1 MRKYLLLIP
10 VFLSVVI
17 LFLFLPD
24 KLSGEGKTIKAKEEY
39 IYERI
44 LSIGFDEADSLLGL
58 FVPKSHP
65 EDPDIAAYIE
75 EGPGPI
81 ACAPNGDIYI
91 VDKVKNRIVK
101 YDSKGH
107 YLGQVCI
114 VDTPITFT
122 TTSGRQIRFSE
133 LKGGG
138 IEVDKYGNLYV
149 TANSW
154 VYIFNSNDKLKTIV
168 DKFGDLD
175 NVSADR
181 ISMSFGDGVLVAIG
195 GFPDRLGRRIE
206 IFPDGSTGKIGL
218 PFWRDHKGN
227 LYEIPDS
234 MVIKRAKG
242 EIPPNYRYRIIIKTD
257 KDRRQKTVF
266 PKDLTKDKGYLHLYG
281 LDEKGNLYFSM
292 SSGIEKYDFDGNLLA
307 VITPKNMYKN
317 YSLRVLYGTDLKVL
331 ASGDIVNGYCALDG
345 FHIFRHRLIK

>member
-1 MRKYLLLIP
+1 MRKLLLLMSIFLII
-10 VFLSVVI
+10 VIFLS
-17 LFLFLPD
+17 LPD
-24 KLSGEGKTIKAKEEY
+24 KLTGENKTTKVKEEY
-39 IYERI
+39 IYEKI
-44 LSIGFDEADSLLGL
+44 LSIGFGKVDSLLGL
-58 FVPKSHP
+58 SDPKVQP
-65 EDPDIAAYIE
+65 GDPDIPAYAPD
-75 EGPGPI
+75 GPRDVI
-81 ACAPNGDIYI
+81 CTLNGDIYI
-91 VDKVKNRIVK
+91 VDVVKERIVK

-122 TTSGRQIRFSE
+122 TSSGRQIKFSE
-133 LKGGG
+133 LKGGS

-149 TANSW
+149 VSDDD
-154 VYIFNSNDKLKTIV
+154 VYIFNSRGKLKTIV
-168 DKFGDLD
+168 DKFNGLE
-175 NVSADR
+175 NIGARV
-181 ISMSFGDGVLVAIG
+181 ISMSFGDGVLVATG
-195 GFPDRLGRRIE
+195 GFSDHLGRRIE
-206 IFPDGSTGKIGL
+206 VFPDGSTGKIGF
-218 PFWRDHKGN
+218 PFWRDYQGN

-292 SSGIEKYDFDGNLLA
+292 SSGIEKYDFNGNLLA
-307 VITPKNMYKN
+307 VITKNKLKRYGLIGVMFGTKP
-317 YSLRVLYGTDLKVL
+317 RVL
-331 ASGDIVNGYCALDG
+331 ANGDIINAYCASDG